1 MTTMAYQN
9 FATTATRSGAGEQQI
24 QSFYQSFDAKI
35 DAKFNR
41 IEAMLQSCIATLE
54 QRSPQA
60 DSIGIF
66 PNPNQLKSSTQV
78 SVSSSEQYGNN
89 QLGYRQVVEN
99 FDNHEEERFI
109 EIPVFTCVD
118 LRPWIEWME
127 NRFASEEFTE
137 LQKLALARGFI
148 DGEAEAYVHRM
159 NSFVPFQSWKD
170 LRESLLWKYGERNK
184 AEQGRHLQMSTTRLI
199 PSINSTNQVQE
210 VEALA
215 TVTIQA
221 EEPKMDEN
229 LIQDREL
236 DPVTESSQDNNDDHE
251 SIVTALN
258 PHLHS
263 ETSASLVIGVPRLL
277 IMRRP
282 MVHHRKKMC
291 LAPKSWRFKYK
302 GHLVKKRRLDV
313 VQTIL
318 EFQWRELSSSE
329 SKLSGELGR
338 MLSGTSGE
346 DLGTVPSVD
355 LMRERAG
362 TKEQSLKLK
371 SGYQKDFPFAT
382 HAATES
388 GIQVVFETVLQDIQ
402 EPAPCLPKKAELDA
416 TLQTSLTL
424 TMNQAKPTRKFNSVS
439 SRLRFVLVSL
449 QSHKEYGLS
458 EVDEAVDSWTRKWCK
473 DWWFNFKQSA
483 TVREAFRL
491 QYYRETC
498 YSEQFLMKQKSL
510 SNVVQTWSKQ
520 KLMIKN
526 IDVHI
531 TCTADQEYDVILHS
545 GNLVLNHYLPCMQ
558 IVNFRWTLLVE
569 KLNNDVM
576 IRSNVAEWRTNLG
589 SGHYVLVFFLVL
601 VRLIY
606 TGRHK
611 GHCMKLAQAYNDWSD
626 GRHIP
631 QLTLAESNLEMV
643 NLFCLFCMLHWLPET
658 DAELARLAVFESVLQ
673 RPNVYEALSK
683 MCGTLNWQTRKH
695 IDIDATAASSPE
707 NVESDIIMQDS
718 VAVIRKHNLDDEKFQ
733 VKHRWRIRRCVS
745 RLTRDSI
752 VLQQLYSQLGVKL
765 ALAVL

>member
-1 MTTMAYQN
+1 
-9 FATTATRSGAGEQQI
+9 
-24 QSFYQSFDAKI
+24 
-35 DAKFNR
+35 
-41 IEAMLQSCIATLE
+41 
-54 QRSPQA
+54 
-60 DSIGIF
+60 
-66 PNPNQLKSSTQV
+66 
-78 SVSSSEQYGNN
+78 
-89 QLGYRQVVEN
+89 
-99 FDNHEEERFI
+99 
-109 EIPVFTCVD
+109 
-118 LRPWIEWME
+118 ME

-148 DGEAEAYVHRM
+148 DGEAEVYVHRM
-159 NSFVPFQSWKD
+159 NSFIPFQSWKD

-199 PSINSTNQVQE
+199 PSINSANQFQE

-221 EEPKMDEN
+221 EERKMDEN

-251 SIVTALN
+251 SIVTTLT

-291 LAPKSWRFKYK
+291 LASKSWRFKFK

-346 DLGTVPSVD
+346 ALGTVPSVD

-362 TKEQSLKLK
+362 TKQQSLKLK
-371 SGYQKDFPFAT
+371 SGYQKDFSLAT

-388 GIQVVFETVLQDIQ
+388 GIHVVFETVLQDIQ
-402 EPAPCLPKKAELDA
+402 EPALCLPKKAELDA
-416 TLQTSLTL
+416 ALQASLTL
-424 TMNQAKPTRKFNSVS
+424 TMNQAKPTRKLNSVS
-439 SRLRFVLVSL
+439 SRLRFVLGNMLQRAVS
-449 QSHKEYGLS
+449 
-458 EVDEAVDSWTRKWCK
+458 DEAKE
-473 DWWFNFKQSA
+473 F
-483 TVREAFRL
+483 
-491 QYYRETC
+491 
-498 YSEQFLMKQKSL
+498 EQR
-510 SNVVQTWSKQ
+510 
-520 KLMIKN
+520 
-526 IDVHI
+526 
-531 TCTADQEYDVILHS
+531 DQEYNVILHI
-545 GNLVLNHYLPCMQ
+545 GNLVLNHCLPCMQ
-558 IVNFRWTLLVE
+558 IVNLRWTLLVE
-569 KLNNDVM
+569 KLNNDMM
-576 IRSNVAEWRTNLG
+576 IRSIVAEWRTNLG
-589 SGHYVLVFFLVL
+589 SAHYVLVFLLVL

-643 NLFCLFCMLHWLPET
+643 KLFCLFCMLHWLPET

-707 NVESDIIMQDS
+707 NVEFDIIMQDS
-718 VAVIRKHNLDDEKFQ
+718 VAVIRKQNLDDEKFQ

-745 RLTRDSI
+745 RLAGDSI

>member
-1 MTTMAYQN
+1 
-9 FATTATRSGAGEQQI
+9 
-24 QSFYQSFDAKI
+24 
-35 DAKFNR
+35 
-41 IEAMLQSCIATLE
+41 
-54 QRSPQA
+54 
-60 DSIGIF
+60 
-66 PNPNQLKSSTQV
+66 
-78 SVSSSEQYGNN
+78 
-89 QLGYRQVVEN
+89 
-99 FDNHEEERFI
+99 
-109 EIPVFTCVD
+109 
-118 LRPWIEWME
+118 ME

-148 DGEAEAYVHRM
+148 DGEAEVYVHRM
-159 NSFVPFQSWKD
+159 NSFIPFQSWKD

-199 PSINSTNQVQE
+199 PSINSANQFQE

-221 EEPKMDEN
+221 EERKMDEN

-251 SIVTALN
+251 SIVTTLT

-291 LAPKSWRFKYK
+291 LASKSLRFKFK

-346 DLGTVPSVD
+346 ALGTVPSVD

-362 TKEQSLKLK
+362 TKQQSLKLK
-371 SGYQKDFPFAT
+371 SGYQKDFSLAT

-388 GIQVVFETVLQDIQ
+388 GIHVVFETVLQDIQ
-402 EPAPCLPKKAELDA
+402 EPALCLPKKAELDA
-416 TLQTSLTL
+416 TLQASLTL
-424 TMNQAKPTRKFNSVS
+424 TMSQAKPTRKLNSVS
-439 SRLRFVLVSL
+439 SRLRFVLGNMLQRAVS
-449 QSHKEYGLS
+449 
-458 EVDEAVDSWTRKWCK
+458 DEAKE
-473 DWWFNFKQSA
+473 F
-483 TVREAFRL
+483 
-491 QYYRETC
+491 
-498 YSEQFLMKQKSL
+498 EQR
-510 SNVVQTWSKQ
+510 
-520 KLMIKN
+520 
-526 IDVHI
+526 
-531 TCTADQEYDVILHS
+531 DQEYNVILHI
-545 GNLVLNHYLPCMQ
+545 GNLVLNHCLPCMQ
-558 IVNFRWTLLVE
+558 IVNLRWTLLVE
-569 KLNNDVM
+569 KLNNDMM
-576 IRSNVAEWRTNLG
+576 IRSIVAEWRTNLG
-589 SGHYVLVFFLVL
+589 SAHYVLVFLLVL

-643 NLFCLFCMLHWLPET
+643 KLFCLFCMLHWLPET

-707 NVESDIIMQDS
+707 NVEFDIIMQDS
-718 VAVIRKHNLDDEKFQ
+718 VAVIRKQNLDDEKFQ

-745 RLTRDSI
+745 RLAGDSI

>member
-1 MTTMAYQN
+1 
-9 FATTATRSGAGEQQI
+9 
-24 QSFYQSFDAKI
+24 
-35 DAKFNR
+35 
-41 IEAMLQSCIATLE
+41 
-54 QRSPQA
+54 
-60 DSIGIF
+60 
-66 PNPNQLKSSTQV
+66 
-78 SVSSSEQYGNN
+78 
-89 QLGYRQVVEN
+89 
-99 FDNHEEERFI
+99 
-109 EIPVFTCVD
+109 
-118 LRPWIEWME
+118 ME

-148 DGEAEAYVHRM
+148 DGEAEVYVHRM
-159 NSFVPFQSWKD
+159 NSFIPFQSWKD

-199 PSINSTNQVQE
+199 PSINSANQFQE

-221 EEPKMDEN
+221 EERKMDEN

-251 SIVTALN
+251 SIVTTLT

-291 LAPKSWRFKYK
+291 LAPKSWRFKFK

-346 DLGTVPSVD
+346 ALGTVPSVD

-362 TKEQSLKLK
+362 TKQQSLKLK
-371 SGYQKDFPFAT
+371 SGYQKDFSLAT

-388 GIQVVFETVLQDIQ
+388 GIHVVFETVLQDIQ
-402 EPAPCLPKKAELDA
+402 EPALCLPKKAELDA
-416 TLQTSLTL
+416 TLQASLTL
-424 TMNQAKPTRKFNSVS
+424 TMNQAKPTRKLNSVS
-439 SRLRFVLVSL
+439 SRLRFVLGNMLQRAVS
-449 QSHKEYGLS
+449 
-458 EVDEAVDSWTRKWCK
+458 DEAKE
-473 DWWFNFKQSA
+473 F
-483 TVREAFRL
+483 
-491 QYYRETC
+491 
-498 YSEQFLMKQKSL
+498 EQR
-510 SNVVQTWSKQ
+510 
-520 KLMIKN
+520 
-526 IDVHI
+526 
-531 TCTADQEYDVILHS
+531 DQEYNVILHI
-545 GNLVLNHYLPCMQ
+545 GNLVLNHCLPCMQ
-558 IVNFRWTLLVE
+558 IVNLRWTLLVE
-569 KLNNDVM
+569 KLNNDMM
-576 IRSNVAEWRTNLG
+576 IRSIVAEWRKNLG
-589 SGHYVLVFFLVL
+589 SAHYVLVFLLVL

-643 NLFCLFCMLHWLPET
+643 KLFCLFCMLHWLPET

-707 NVESDIIMQDS
+707 NVEFDIIMQDS
-718 VAVIRKHNLDDEKFQ
+718 VAANQRSVSAFEASSERFFSGFEGP
-733 VKHRWRIRRCVS
+733 WR
-745 RLTRDSI
+745 
-752 VLQQLYSQLGVKL
+752 
-765 ALAVL
+765 

>member
-1 MTTMAYQN
+1 
-9 FATTATRSGAGEQQI
+9 
-24 QSFYQSFDAKI
+24 
-35 DAKFNR
+35 
-41 IEAMLQSCIATLE
+41 
-54 QRSPQA
+54 
-60 DSIGIF
+60 
-66 PNPNQLKSSTQV
+66 
-78 SVSSSEQYGNN
+78 
-89 QLGYRQVVEN
+89 
-99 FDNHEEERFI
+99 
-109 EIPVFTCVD
+109 
-118 LRPWIEWME
+118 ME

-137 LQKLALARGFI
+137 LQNLALARGFI
-148 DGEAEAYVHRM
+148 DGEAEVYVHRM
-159 NSFVPFQSWKD
+159 NSFIPFQSWKD

-199 PSINSTNQVQE
+199 PSISSVNQFQE

-221 EEPKMDEN
+221 EERKMDEN
-229 LIQDREL
+229 LIQVREL

-251 SIVTALN
+251 SIVTTLT

-291 LAPKSWRFKYK
+291 LAPKSWRFKFK
-302 GHLVKKRRLDV
+302 GHLVKRRRLDV
-313 VQTIL
+313 IQTIL

-346 DLGTVPSVD
+346 ALGTVPSVD

-362 TKEQSLKLK
+362 TKQQSLKLK
-371 SGYQKDFPFAT
+371 SGYQKDFSLAT

-388 GIQVVFETVLQDIQ
+388 GIHVVFETVLQDIQ
-402 EPAPCLPKKAELDA
+402 EPALCLPKKAELDA
-416 TLQTSLTL
+416 TLQASLTL
-424 TMNQAKPTRKFNSVS
+424 TMNQAKPTRKLNSVS
-439 SRLRFVLVSL
+439 SRLRFVLGNMLQRAVS
-449 QSHKEYGLS
+449 
-458 EVDEAVDSWTRKWCK
+458 DEAKE
-473 DWWFNFKQSA
+473 F
-483 TVREAFRL
+483 
-491 QYYRETC
+491 
-498 YSEQFLMKQKSL
+498 EQR
-510 SNVVQTWSKQ
+510 
-520 KLMIKN
+520 
-526 IDVHI
+526 
-531 TCTADQEYDVILHS
+531 DQEYNVILHI
-545 GNLVLNHYLPCMQ
+545 GNLVLNHCLPCMQ
-558 IVNFRWTLLVE
+558 IVNLRWTLLVE
-569 KLNNDVM
+569 KLNNDMM
-576 IRSNVAEWRTNLG
+576 IRSIVAEWRTNLG
-589 SGHYVLVFFLVL
+589 SAHYVLVFLLVL

-643 NLFCLFCMLHWLPET
+643 KLFCLFCMLHWLPET

-707 NVESDIIMQDS
+707 NVEFDIIMQDS
-718 VAVIRKHNLDDEKFQ
+718 VAVIRKQNLDDEKFQ

-745 RLTRDSI
+745 RLAGDSI

>member
-1 MTTMAYQN
+1 
-9 FATTATRSGAGEQQI
+9 
-24 QSFYQSFDAKI
+24 
-35 DAKFNR
+35 
-41 IEAMLQSCIATLE
+41 
-54 QRSPQA
+54 
-60 DSIGIF
+60 
-66 PNPNQLKSSTQV
+66 
-78 SVSSSEQYGNN
+78 
-89 QLGYRQVVEN
+89 
-99 FDNHEEERFI
+99 
-109 EIPVFTCVD
+109 
-118 LRPWIEWME
+118 ME

-148 DGEAEAYVHRM
+148 DGEAEVYVHRM
-159 NSFVPFQSWKD
+159 NSFIPFQSWKD

-199 PSINSTNQVQE
+199 PSINSANQFQE

-221 EEPKMDEN
+221 EERKMDEN

-251 SIVTALN
+251 SIVTTLT

-291 LAPKSWRFKYK
+291 LAPKSWRFKFK

-346 DLGTVPSVD
+346 ALGTVPSVD

-362 TKEQSLKLK
+362 TKQQSLKLK
-371 SGYQKDFPFAT
+371 SGYQKDFSLAT

-388 GIQVVFETVLQDIQ
+388 GIHVVFETVLQDIQ
-402 EPAPCLPKKAELDA
+402 EPALCLPKKAELDA
-416 TLQTSLTL
+416 TLQASLTL
-424 TMNQAKPTRKFNSVS
+424 TMNQAKPTRKLNSVS
-439 SRLRFVLVSL
+439 SRLRFVLGNMLQRAVS
-449 QSHKEYGLS
+449 
-458 EVDEAVDSWTRKWCK
+458 DEAKE
-473 DWWFNFKQSA
+473 F
-483 TVREAFRL
+483 
-491 QYYRETC
+491 
-498 YSEQFLMKQKSL
+498 EQR
-510 SNVVQTWSKQ
+510 
-520 KLMIKN
+520 
-526 IDVHI
+526 
-531 TCTADQEYDVILHS
+531 DQEYNVILHI
-545 GNLVLNHYLPCMQ
+545 GNLVLNHCLPCMQ
-558 IVNFRWTLLVE
+558 IVNLRWTLLVE
-569 KLNNDVM
+569 KLNNDMM
-576 IRSNVAEWRTNLG
+576 IRSIVAEWRKNLG
-589 SGHYVLVFFLVL
+589 SAHYVLVFLLVL

-643 NLFCLFCMLHWLPET
+643 KLFCLFCMLHWLPET

-707 NVESDIIMQDS
+707 NVEFDIIMQDS
-718 VAVIRKHNLDDEKFQ
+718 VAVIRKQNLDDEKFQ

-745 RLTRDSI
+745 RLAGDSI

>member
-1 MTTMAYQN
+1 
-9 FATTATRSGAGEQQI
+9 
-24 QSFYQSFDAKI
+24 
-35 DAKFNR
+35 
-41 IEAMLQSCIATLE
+41 
-54 QRSPQA
+54 
-60 DSIGIF
+60 
-66 PNPNQLKSSTQV
+66 
-78 SVSSSEQYGNN
+78 
-89 QLGYRQVVEN
+89 
-99 FDNHEEERFI
+99 
-109 EIPVFTCVD
+109 
-118 LRPWIEWME
+118 ME

-148 DGEAEAYVHRM
+148 DGEAEVYVHRM
-159 NSFVPFQSWKD
+159 NSFIPFQSWKD

-199 PSINSTNQVQE
+199 PSINSANQFQE

-221 EEPKMDEN
+221 EERKMDEN

-251 SIVTALN
+251 SIVTTLT

-291 LAPKSWRFKYK
+291 LASKSWRFKFK

-346 DLGTVPSVD
+346 ALGTVPSVD

-362 TKEQSLKLK
+362 TKQQSLKLK
-371 SGYQKDFPFAT
+371 SGYQKDFSLAT

-388 GIQVVFETVLQDIQ
+388 GIHVVFETVLQDIQ
-402 EPAPCLPKKAELDA
+402 EPALCLPKKAELDA
-416 TLQTSLTL
+416 TLQASLTL
-424 TMNQAKPTRKFNSVS
+424 TMNQAKPTRKLNSVS
-439 SRLRFVLVSL
+439 SCLRFVLGNMLQRAVS
-449 QSHKEYGLS
+449 
-458 EVDEAVDSWTRKWCK
+458 DEAKE
-473 DWWFNFKQSA
+473 F
-483 TVREAFRL
+483 
-491 QYYRETC
+491 
-498 YSEQFLMKQKSL
+498 EQR
-510 SNVVQTWSKQ
+510 
-520 KLMIKN
+520 
-526 IDVHI
+526 
-531 TCTADQEYDVILHS
+531 DQEYNVILHI
-545 GNLVLNHYLPCMQ
+545 GNLVLNHCLPCMQ
-558 IVNFRWTLLVE
+558 IVNLRWTLLVE
-569 KLNNDVM
+569 KLNNDMM
-576 IRSNVAEWRTNLG
+576 IRSIVAEWRTNLG
-589 SGHYVLVFFLVL
+589 SAHYVLVFLLVL

-643 NLFCLFCMLHWLPET
+643 KLFCLFCMLHWLPET

-707 NVESDIIMQDS
+707 NVEFDIIMQDS
-718 VAVIRKHNLDDEKFQ
+718 VAVIRKQNLDDEKFQ

-745 RLTRDSI
+745 RLAGDSI

>member
-1 MTTMAYQN
+1 
-9 FATTATRSGAGEQQI
+9 
-24 QSFYQSFDAKI
+24 
-35 DAKFNR
+35 
-41 IEAMLQSCIATLE
+41 
-54 QRSPQA
+54 
-60 DSIGIF
+60 
-66 PNPNQLKSSTQV
+66 
-78 SVSSSEQYGNN
+78 
-89 QLGYRQVVEN
+89 
-99 FDNHEEERFI
+99 
-109 EIPVFTCVD
+109 
-118 LRPWIEWME
+118 ME

-148 DGEAEAYVHRM
+148 DGEAEVYVHRM
-159 NSFVPFQSWKD
+159 NSFIPFQSWKD

-199 PSINSTNQVQE
+199 PSISSANQFQE

-221 EEPKMDEN
+221 EERKMDEN

-251 SIVTALN
+251 SIVTTLT

-291 LAPKSWRFKYK
+291 LAPKSWRFKFK

-346 DLGTVPSVD
+346 ALGTVPSVD

-362 TKEQSLKLK
+362 TKQQSLKLK
-371 SGYQKDFPFAT
+371 SGYQKDFSLAT

-388 GIQVVFETVLQDIQ
+388 GIHVVFETVLQDIQ
-402 EPAPCLPKKAELDA
+402 EPALCLPKKAELDA
-416 TLQTSLTL
+416 TLQASLTL
-424 TMNQAKPTRKFNSVS
+424 TMNQAKPTRKLNSVS
-439 SRLRFVLVSL
+439 SRLRFVLGNMLQRAVS
-449 QSHKEYGLS
+449 
-458 EVDEAVDSWTRKWCK
+458 DEAKE
-473 DWWFNFKQSA
+473 F
-483 TVREAFRL
+483 
-491 QYYRETC
+491 
-498 YSEQFLMKQKSL
+498 EQR
-510 SNVVQTWSKQ
+510 
-520 KLMIKN
+520 
-526 IDVHI
+526 
-531 TCTADQEYDVILHS
+531 DQEYNVILHI
-545 GNLVLNHYLPCMQ
+545 GNLVLNHCLPCMQ
-558 IVNFRWTLLVE
+558 IVNLRWTLLVE
-569 KLNNDVM
+569 KLNNDMM
-576 IRSNVAEWRTNLG
+576 IRSIVAEWRTNLG
-589 SGHYVLVFFLVL
+589 SAHYVLVFLLVL

-631 QLTLAESNLEMV
+631 QLTLAESNLEIV
-643 NLFCLFCMLHWLPET
+643 KLFCLFCMLHWLPET
-658 DAELARLAVFESVLQ
+658 DAELALLAVFESVLQ

-707 NVESDIIMQDS
+707 NVEFDIIMQDS
-718 VAVIRKHNLDDEKFQ
+718 VAVIRKQNLDDEKFQ

-745 RLTRDSI
+745 RLAGDSI

>member
-1 MTTMAYQN
+1 
-9 FATTATRSGAGEQQI
+9 
-24 QSFYQSFDAKI
+24 
-35 DAKFNR
+35 
-41 IEAMLQSCIATLE
+41 
-54 QRSPQA
+54 
-60 DSIGIF
+60 
-66 PNPNQLKSSTQV
+66 
-78 SVSSSEQYGNN
+78 
-89 QLGYRQVVEN
+89 
-99 FDNHEEERFI
+99 
-109 EIPVFTCVD
+109 
-118 LRPWIEWME
+118 ME

-439 SRLRFVLVSL
+439 SRLRFVLGNMLQRAVS
-449 QSHKEYGLS
+449 
-458 EVDEAVDSWTRKWCK
+458 DEAKE
-473 DWWFNFKQSA
+473 F
-483 TVREAFRL
+483 
-491 QYYRETC
+491 
-498 YSEQFLMKQKSL
+498 EQR
-510 SNVVQTWSKQ
+510 
-520 KLMIKN
+520 
-526 IDVHI
+526 
-531 TCTADQEYDVILHS
+531 DQEYDVILHS